1 MPHCAPGARE
11 NMTRLGKV
19 AARFQGYMSCGESF
33 NVPIPAKE
41 ICDVRTIDHSK
52 TPTLVVRQ

>member
-19 AARFQGYMSCGESF
+19 DARFQGYMSCGESF

-41 ICDVRTIDHSK
+41 ICDIQTINHSK
-52 TPTLVVRQ
+52 TPTLVARQ